1 MATTLTRALTVLIIG
16 TVISSISA
24 CKKSTYYQLTDEEMA
39 WLVYKNNEI
48 LNFQNQNGD
57 GVSYYVTI
65 RTKSYNLEGNVYN
78 EYTNAQFLQ
87 LDDTTAIFS
96 TDSRGVHQM
105 SKSESGFLVTLTW
118 PHFPLQNVP
127 LTATSTTAATIGG
140 INYDDI
146 FYLDATGA
154 TDIRF
159 YNQKLW
165 VSRSMGVVQIEDD
178 AGNLWVR
185 QF

>member
-1 MATTLTRALTVLIIG
+1 
-16 TVISSISA
+16 
-24 CKKSTYYQLTDEEMA
+24 MA

-87 LDDTTAIFS
+87 LDDTTAVFS
-96 TDSRGVHQM
+96 TDSRGLHQM
-105 SKSESGFLVTLTW
+105 SKSASGFLVTLTW
-118 PHFPLQNVP
+118 PHFPLKDVP
-127 LTATSTTAATIGG
+127 LTTMIPGSATLGG
-140 INYDDI
+140 INYEDI
-146 FYLDATGA
+146 FYIDATGS